1 LQLERALDGREPG
14 TDDLGL
20 RRGDEAPPS
29 ERPRE
34 EVGVVSTIGGVRADL
49 TKPRAGRLPGSSPST
64 VALTRWSARAALVFS
79 GLRSELIGV
88 ATSSS

>member
-1 LQLERALDGREPG
+1 MERV
-14 TDDLGL
+14 
-20 RRGDEAPPS
+20 RRRVNDPKVNRLIVAFLKA
-29 ERPRE
+29 
-34 EVGVVSTIGGVRADL
+34 GVLLSTIGGVRADL

>member
-1 LQLERALDGREPG
+1 MSRETAPH
-14 TDDLGL
+14 LVHVV
-20 RRGDEAPPS
+20 EAVRV
-29 ERPRE
+29 EE
-34 EVGVVSTIGGVRADL
+34 LLVEVGVEDLDLVSTIGGVRADL